1 MLVDKWILES
11 VDILLAFFTVYLFFL
26 YFGIFFQKKKA
37 RFNVLLGIAVLIV
50 WQLGIPNI
58 IHMLSVAW
66 NICVTLGVTLFAV
79 INIFEGKVWM
89 KCFFSITFDVV
100 WMLAETLIGDLLMI
114 YGGNIIEL
122 RIFGFLASKLFL
134 FIVTIALKKVFTNEK
149 IRELPPGHSILILLV
164 PIGSIYIMNAV
175 FILAYRTEW
184 KYAEVY
190 SLVSAVILLI
200 VNILI
205 FYIYIKLADDLRIR
219 RMNMVYEQQL
229 DLCER
234 HREETELATLQM
246 RDVRHSMRNHFLS
259 ILAYAEKGECER
271 IIRFVNDVMEG
282 GKLRSSGVINTGN
295 IVTDSLVGYW
305 KKAAED
311 KGIEFQSEIDIPMEM
326 PFRGA
331 DVSLILGNL
340 LENAVEAA
348 EQAEGERYIRFK
360 IKYDKGNL
368 LIIVENSHKGG
379 LVRGKGEELRTTKA
393 DAVNHGIGI
402 PSVRRTAEKYRG
414 VVAIDSTEERCFVIR
429 VVLYGIHTEKVT

>member
-1 MLVDKWILES
+1 MLADKWVAGA
-11 VDILLAFFTVYLFFL
+11 VDVLLAFLAVYLFFQ
-26 YFGIFFQKKKA
+26 YFSIFFQRKEGNFRA
-37 RFNVLLGIAVLIV
+37 LLGIVVLIV
-50 WQLGIPNI
+50 WQLDVSNI
-58 IHMLSVAW
+58 IHMLSAAW
-66 NICVTLGVTLFAV
+66 NICVTMGITLFAV
-79 INIFEGKVWM
+79 TSIFEGKVWM
-89 KCFFSITFDVV
+89 KCFFSVTFDAV
-100 WMLAETLIGDLLMI
+100 WMLAEMLIGDLLMI

-122 RIFGFLASKLFL
+122 RIFGSFASKLFL
-134 FIVTIALKKVFTNEK
+134 FIVIIALKKVFTNEK
-149 IRELPPGHSILILLV
+149 IRELSPGHSIHILLV

-175 FILAYRTEW
+175 FMLAYRTEW
-184 KYAEVY
+184 QYAEVY

-234 HREETELATLQM
+234 HREETELAMLQM

-259 ILAYAEKGECER
+259 ILAYAEKGECEK

-282 GKLRSSGVINTGN
+282 GKLRGSGTVNTGN

-311 KGIEFQSEIDIPMEM
+311 RGIEFQSEIDIPMEM
-326 PFRGA
+326 PFRGV

-340 LENAVEAA
+340 LENAAEAA
-348 EQAEGERYIRFK
+348 EKAERERYIRLK
-360 IKYDKGNL
+360 IKYDKRNL

>member
-1 MLVDKWILES
+1 MLVDKWLGET
-11 VDILLAFFTVYLFFL
+11 VDILLALFTVYLFFL
-26 YFGIFFQKKKA
+26 YFSIFFQREKRNFRA
-37 RFNVLLGIAVLIV
+37 LLGIAVLII
-50 WQLGIPNI
+50 WQFDVSNI
-58 IHMLSVAW
+58 IHMLSAAQ

-79 INIFEGKVWM
+79 ISIFEGKVWM
-89 KCFFSITFDVV
+89 RCFFSVTFDAI
-100 WMLAETLIGDLLMI
+100 WMLAEMLIGDLLLI
-114 YGGNIIEL
+114 YGGNIVEL
-122 RIFGFLASKLFL
+122 QIFGSLASKLFL
-134 FIVTIALKKVFTNEK
+134 FIVIIALKRVFTNEK
-149 IRELPPGHSILILLV
+149 IRELPPGHSILILLI

-175 FILAYRTEW
+175 FMLAYRTEW
-184 KYAEVY
+184 QYAEVH
-190 SLVSAVILLI
+190 SLVSAIILLI

-282 GKLRSSGVINTGN
+282 GKLRSSGAINTGN

-311 KGIEFQSEIDIPMEM
+311 KEIEFQSEIDIPMEM

-340 LENAVEAA
+340 LENAAEAA
-348 EQAEGERYIRFK
+348 EQAERERYIRLK
-360 IKYDKGNL
+360 IKYDKRNL
-368 LIIVENSHKGG
+368 LIIVENSYKGG

-414 VVAIDSTEERCFVIR
+414 VVAIDDAVSGRFVIR
-429 VVLYGIHTEKVT
+429 VVLYGLHTEKVT

>member
-1 MLVDKWILES
+1 MLADKWVAGA
-11 VDILLAFFTVYLFFL
+11 VDVLLAFLAVYLFFQ
-26 YFGIFFQKKKA
+26 YFSIFFQRKEGNFRA
-37 RFNVLLGIAVLIV
+37 LLGIIVLIV
-50 WQLGIPNI
+50 WQLDVSNI
-58 IHMLSVAW
+58 IHMLSAAW
-66 NICVTLGVTLFAV
+66 NICVTMGITLFAV
-79 INIFEGKVWM
+79 TSIFEGKVWM
-89 KCFFSITFDVV
+89 KCFFSVTFDAV
-100 WMLAETLIGDLLMI
+100 WMLAEMLIGDLLMI

-122 RIFGFLASKLFL
+122 RIFGSFASKLFL
-134 FIVTIALKKVFTNEK
+134 FIVIIALKKVFTNEK
-149 IRELPPGHSILILLV
+149 VRELPPGHSIHILLV

-175 FILAYRTEW
+175 FMLAYRTEW
-184 KYAEVY
+184 QYAEVH
-190 SLVSAVILLI
+190 SLVSAVILLS

-234 HREETELATLQM
+234 HREETELAMLQM

-259 ILAYAEKGECER
+259 ILA
-271 IIRFVNDVMEG
+271 MEG

>member
-1 MLVDKWILES
+1 
-11 VDILLAFFTVYLFFL
+11 
-26 YFGIFFQKKKA
+26 
-37 RFNVLLGIAVLIV
+37 
-50 WQLGIPNI
+50 
-58 IHMLSVAW
+58 
-66 NICVTLGVTLFAV
+66 
-79 INIFEGKVWM
+79 
-89 KCFFSITFDVV
+89 
-100 WMLAETLIGDLLMI
+100 
-114 YGGNIIEL
+114 
-122 RIFGFLASKLFL
+122 
-134 FIVTIALKKVFTNEK
+134 
-149 IRELPPGHSILILLV
+149 
-164 PIGSIYIMNAV
+164 MNAV

-184 KYAEVY
+184 QYAEVY

>member
-1 MLVDKWILES
+1 
-11 VDILLAFFTVYLFFL
+11 
-26 YFGIFFQKKKA
+26 
-37 RFNVLLGIAVLIV
+37 
-50 WQLGIPNI
+50 
-58 IHMLSVAW
+58 
-66 NICVTLGVTLFAV
+66 
-79 INIFEGKVWM
+79 
-89 KCFFSITFDVV
+89 
-100 WMLAETLIGDLLMI
+100 MLAETLIGDLLMI

-122 RIFGFLASKLFL
+122 RIFGSLASKLFL

-184 KYAEVY
+184 QYAEVY